1 MKKQKSRILVLV
13 LAVLLVSVSACK
25 NPFLKKMLVEERNE
39 KTVSQVPKHGVT
51 FSVEGTGG
59 TLKVKADGVEETATS
74 PISIEQDKK
83 VTFTA
88 EPAAGYMIKEWK
100 VDGAVITGNTENS
113 YIHTV
118 TKAVDVKVS
127 FEALPPGKAS
137 YTVKHYREKPEG
149 GYPAE
154 PAEREILQGTVGANA
169 AYTAKIYEGFTYN
182 SSLTKINGTVQTS
195 STISAGSATAVELY
209 YERKTVN
216 ATFKLAGGTVDGNTD
231 DIVKQG
237 KYGTALTAPA
247 PVKTGA
253 VFKGWEPA
261 LPSSPLFPA
270 SDTEYTAKWAALY
283 TITFGVEGSTGGALK
298 AEVDG
303 NEITTGDS
311 VEQGKSVVFT
321 AEPDSG
327 YVLEQWTKGG
337 AVIAEAGM
345 DTSYTYTATADAD
358 IKVKFQAPFVEGG
371 ASLILSP
378 DKLDISVTVTTAD
391 STPVTVEGCTETEL
405 TSGMYTVLHAK
416 GRRVILKGKI
426 TALNVGDHYSSNSN
440 KLTALNVQGCTALQV
455 LECDFNQ
462 LTALNVQDC
471 TALQSLSCHQNPL
484 TELNVQGCTALQW
497 LNCNENQLTAL
508 NVQGLTALQS
518 LSCHQNPLTE
528 LNVQGCTALQTLYC
542 SKNQLTE
549 LNVQGCTALRWLYCW
564 GNQLTELNVQGL
576 TALKE
581 LSCGDNQLTELNVQG
596 CTALKE
602 LDCSKNQ
609 LTELNVQGCTALQ
622 TLYCWGNQLTA
633 LNVQGLTALKELDC
647 SKNQLTELNVQGCTA
662 LQTLY
667 CWGNQL
673 TELNVQGLT
682 ALQTLYCSYNQLTEL
697 NVQGCTALRWLY
709 CWGNQLNAD
718 AFKKLFTDLPVRTD
732 SDDAKCILYTEE
744 TGVSE
749 GNHTDFTAPPD
760 LAAAFNNAKNNK
772 KWKMYKRNISGSWVE
787 I

>member
-1 MKKQKSRILVLV
+1 MKKIVLV

-25 NPFLKKMLVEERNE
+25 NPFLKKMLIEEE
-39 KTVSQVPKHGVT
+39 KGESSAVSKHTVT
-51 FSVEGTGG
+51 FSVEGRNG
-59 TLKVKADGVEETATS
+59 TLKAKADGVAETAKS
-74 PISIEQDKK
+74 PISIEQGKK

-88 EPAAGYMIKEWK
+88 APDKNYKVKEWK

-154 PAEREILQGTVGANA
+154 PAEREILNGTVGADA
-169 AYTAKIYEGFTYN
+169 AYTAKTYEGFTYN

-195 STISAGSATAVELY
+195 GTISAGSVTAVELY

-231 DIVKQG
+231 DVVKPG

-253 VFKGWEPA
+253 AFKGWEPA

-311 VEQGKSVVFT
+311 VEQGKTIVFT
-321 AEPDSG
+321 ADHDPD
-327 YVLEQWTKGG
+327 YVVEQWTNGG
-337 AVIAEAGM
+337 TVIAEAGM

-358 IKVKFQAPFVEGG
+358 IKVKFQSLFVEGG

-378 DKLDISVTVTTAD
+378 DKLTIKVKAVTSDGSVVA
-391 STPVTVEGCTETEL
+391 VEGCTETSL
-405 TSGMYTVLHAK
+405 ASGDSTYTWLHAT
-416 GRRVILKGKI
+416 GTVVILKGKI
-426 TALNVGDHYSSNSN
+426 TELH
-440 KLTALNVQGCTALQV
+440 
-455 LECDFNQ
+455 CDY
-462 LTALNVQDC
+462 
-471 TALQSLSCHQNPL
+471 
-484 TELNVQGCTALQW
+484 
-497 LNCNENQLTAL
+497 NQLTAL
-508 NVQGLTALQS
+508 NVQGLTALES
-518 LSCHQNPLTE
+518 LNCGYNQLTALNMQGCTALKWLGCHYNQLTA
-528 LNVQGCTALQTLYC
+528 LNVQGCTALQRLDC
-542 SKNQLTE
+542 S
-549 LNVQGCTALRWLYCW
+549 

-581 LSCGDNQLTELNVQG
+581 LYCGGNLLTTLNVQG

-602 LDCSKNQ
+602 LK
-609 LTELNVQGCTALQ
+609 
-622 TLYCWGNQLTA
+622 CWANPLTA
-633 LNVQGLTALKELDC
+633 LNMQGLTALQWLDC
-647 SKNQLTELNVQGCTA
+647 SFNDHLTALDVQGLTSLQYLACVENRLTA
-662 LQTLY
+662 LDVQGLTSLQY
-667 CWGNQL
+667 LTCRDNQL

-682 ALQTLYCSYNQLTEL
+682 ALQELGCGDNQLTAL
-697 NVQGCTALRWLY
+697 NVQGCTALQTLE
-709 CWGNQLNAD
+709 CSSNQLNAD
-718 AFKKLFTDLPVRTD
+718 AFKKLFDDLPVRAD
-732 SDDAKCILYTEE
+732 SDDANCILYTEV

-749 GNHTDFTAPPD
+749 GNHTEFTAPPD

-772 KWKMYKRNISGSWVE
+772 KWKMYKWNGSWPGVE

>member
-1 MKKQKSRILVLV
+1 MKKRKARILVSF

-25 NPFLKKMLVEERNE
+25 NPFLKKMLVEEE
-39 KTVSQVPKHGVT
+39 KGESSAVPKHGVT
-51 FSVEGTGG
+51 FSVEGGHG
-59 TLKVKADGVEETATS
+59 TLKAKADGIEETAKS
-74 PISIEQDKK
+74 PISIEQGKK

-100 VDGAVITGNTENS
+100 VDGTVVTGNTENS

-137 YTVKHYREKPEG
+137 YTVQHYREKPEG

-154 PAEREILQGTVGANA
+154 PAEREILNGTVGANA
-169 AYTAKIYEGFTYN
+169 AYTAKTYEGFTYN

-195 STISAGSATAVELY
+195 GTISAGSTTAVELY

-216 ATFKLAGGTVDGNTD
+216 VTFKLAGGSVDGNTD
-231 DIVKQG
+231 DVVKPG

-270 SDTEYTAKWAALY
+270 SDTAYTAKWAALY
-283 TITFGVEGSTGGALK
+283 TITFGVEGGTGGTLK
-298 AEVDG
+298 AQVDG

-337 AVIAEAGM
+337 TVIAEA
-345 DTSYTYTATADAD
+345 DTDKTYTHTVTADAD

-378 DKLDISVTVTTAD
+378 NKLDIRVKAVTSDGSAVA
-391 STPVTVEGCTETEL
+391 VEGCTETSL
-405 TSGMYTVLHAK
+405 ASGTYTWLHAK
-416 GRRVILKGKI
+416 GTVVILKGKI
-426 TALNVGDHYSSNSN
+426 TELH
-440 KLTALNVQGCTALQV
+440 
-455 LECDFNQ
+455 CDY
-462 LTALNVQDC
+462 
-471 TALQSLSCHQNPL
+471 
-484 TELNVQGCTALQW
+484 
-497 LNCNENQLTAL
+497 NQLTAL
-508 NVQGLTALQS
+508 NVQGLTALQV
-518 LSCHQNPLTE
+518 LD
-528 LNVQGCTALQTLYC
+528 C
-542 SKNQLTE
+542 SDNQLT
-549 LNVQGCTALRWLYCW
+549 A
-564 GNQLTELNVQGL
+564 LNVQGL
-576 TALKE
+576 TAL
-581 LSCGDNQLTELNVQG
+581 QV
-596 CTALKE
+596 
-602 LDCSKNQ
+602 LDCSD
-609 LTELNVQGCTALQ
+609 
-622 TLYCWGNQLTA
+622 NQLTA
-633 LNVQGLTALKELDC
+633 LNVQGLTALKSLECGKNQLTALNVQGLTALQTLSC
-647 SKNQLTELNVQGCTA
+647 YSNQLTELNVQGLTA
-662 LQTLY
+662 LQVLRCEYNQLTALNVQGLTALQVLDCGDNLLTALNVQGLTALRELECY
-667 CWGNQL
+667 SNQL

-682 ALQTLYCSYNQLTEL
+682 ALQTLWCYSNK
-697 NVQGCTALRWLY
+697 
-709 CWGNQLNAD
+709 LNAD
-718 AFKKLFTDLPVRTD
+718 AFKKLFDDLPQRAD
-732 SDDAKCILYTEE
+732 SDDAKCYLYTEE

-772 KWKMYKRNISGSWVE
+772 KWKMYKRDGSGSWVE